1 MDEKSIEYEEVSKLF
16 KKRISKEMNEDLVS
30 EEKTETKVY
39 SQFKSQYLPKHLSIY
54 EKICQFSE
62 KNLPISPDA
71 KKIPVLQEAINTCHL
86 NTTPTGVN
94 SAAMI
99 IPLALIVAAMIV
111 FYILPVMLGSEG
123 NLFFVAFSVV
133 LALGIMIPLQNLP
146 MSFAN
151 KWRMKASNQMV
162 LSIFYLVTYMRHTS
176 NLERAMNF
184 AAEHLPPPL
193 SLDFRKVVWN
203 VETQKFDSIKDS
215 LNDYLDIWRKHNLEF
230 IESMNLI
237 ESSLMENT
245 EDRRLAALDK
255 SLNVMLDETYEKMLH
270 YAHGLKGPLT
280 TLNMLG
286 VVLPILT
293 LVILPLVVSF
303 MSEFRWYHLFAIY
316 NIFLPL
322 IVFYL
327 GKKIL
332 STRPGGSG
340 NVDVTKR
347 NPELTKLQNIVVK
360 VSDKKTYYFNPL
372 YFSITVAVILCLIG
386 FLPLIWHSVGLSDFA
401 LVNDDGYKIQ
411 KVDEFTSPDIIKV
424 QFLEYRQETIEGEV
438 METYVGPFGLIATLL
453 SLLIPFGIAFGIGFY
468 NKARTKHIIGLR
480 DKAKALELEFS
491 AALFQLGS
499 RIGDGIPTEI
509 AFGKVGSQMTDTI
522 SGKFFLLVH
531 SNITRQGMSVE
542 KAIFD
547 SKIGALSKYPSD
559 IIESS
564 MKVLVEA
571 SRKGP
576 IIASQAMMN
585 VSEYIKQMHRV
596 DERLQDLMGDTIA
609 SMKSQLVFLTPVIS
623 AIVVAI
629 TSLITKIMGTL
640 GNKLSELGG
649 QASGLGAGGAI
660 LTMFGTGIPTYYFT
674 LVVGLYVVQLAYI
687 LTVLANGIENGADDL
702 GEQASLGNYMYKAA
716 SIFFL
721 LAVSLIILFN
731 LVSGSILS
739 GLY

>member
-30 EEKTETKVY
+30 EEKTETKAY

-99 IPLALIVAAMIV
+99 IPLALIVFAMSI

-133 LALGIMIPLQNLP
+133 IALGIMIPLQNLP

-255 SLNVMLDETYEKMLH
+255 ALNVMLDETYEKMLH

-303 MSEFRWYHLFAIY
+303 MSEFRWYHLFAVY
-316 NIFLPL
+316 NVALPL

-327 GKKIL
+327 GKKML

-386 FLPLIWHSVGLSDFA
+386 FLPLIWHGVGLSDFA

-716 SIFFL
+716 SIFFI
-721 LAVSLIILFN
+721 LAVALIILFN